1 MTVIR
6 FELILGVCLIRE
18 KLVNKLRQLGV
29 FGILTIWRD
38 KTNVLFGIK
47 SDFGMQY
54 FNQFRNG
61 QDSKLQAQYR
71 TNYDNLTP
79 IMIHSTMMVTLTSFL
94 SFAWL
99 PFYLYGRLQELTEH
113 CELLKNLSW

>member
-29 FGILTIWRD
+29 FGILTTWRD

-47 SDFGMQY
+47 SDFGMQF
-54 FNQFRNG
+54 FN
-61 QDSKLQAQYR
+61 
-71 TNYDNLTP
+71 
-79 IMIHSTMMVTLTSFL
+79 
-94 SFAWL
+94 
-99 PFYLYGRLQELTEH
+99 
-113 CELLKNLSW
+113 